1 MYERSLSTAPES
13 NTINWKHAREVPLR
27 WQQMLRESTCVIK
40 SPTDT
45 IAVLMNMCQQI
56 TGGTLSAYLPTFT
69 SENGF
74 KGPNAQIATP
84 APYGAAIVVSRNLS
98 RSAKIC

>member
-1 MYERSLSTAPES
+1 MAPES

-27 WQQMLRESTCVIK
+27 WQQMLREFTYVIK
-40 SPTDT
+40 GPTDT

-56 TGGTLSAYLPTFT
+56 TGGALSAYLPTFT

-74 KGPNAQIATP
+74 KGANAQIATL
-84 APYGAAIVVSRNLS
+84 APYGAAIVVSRELS
-98 RSAKIC
+98 GSAKIC